1 MEHWF
6 IYYKLP
12 AAELTA
18 VAERV
23 RVMQGALA
31 AATGVHGRL
40 ARRTEAAEPLTLME
54 IYERIA
60 DPARFAAALAD
71 ATAHAGLPPALVD
84 ARRVERFVEV

>member
-40 ARRTEAAEPLTLME
+40 VRGTDVAEPLTLME
-54 IYERIA
+54 IYERIG

-71 ATAHAGLPPALVD
+71 AATHAGLPSTVLD
-84 ARRVERFVEV
+84 ARRIERFAEV

>member
-12 AAELTA
+12 AAELAA

-40 ARRTEAAEPLTLME
+40 ARRTDAAEPLTLME
-54 IYERIA
+54 IYERIP
-60 DPARFAAALAD
+60 DPTRFGAALTD
-71 ATAHAGLPPALVD
+71 AAAHAGLPAALLD
-84 ARRVERFVEV
+84 ARRIERFAEV